1 MKYPE
6 IHAFPEKPCS
16 VFLNV
21 PFKVSCQEHV
31 YRAAFHAT
39 ST

>member
-1 MKYPE
+1 MKYLE

-21 PFKVSCQEHV
+21 PIKVYYQEHA